1 MTTPAK
7 PICLYRHAL
16 SGHAHRVELFL
27 SLLGLPYELIDVN
40 MVRGAHKASDFI
52 AKNNPFGQ
60 VPVIEDGDVAIADS
74 NAILVYLATR
84 YDSTGHWLP
93 RDAVAAARVQQWLSV
108 AAGQLAYGPSMARL
122 AVLFGARLDL
132 DRAQAIGRQLYDVL
146 NGYLAERQ
154 FLVGDTPT
162 IADIAMYSYTAHAPE
177 GGVSLNPYGRV
188 RAWLA
193 HIEALPGFVS
203 MRSSATPKTV

>member
-1 MTTPAK
+1 VTPAK
-7 PICLYRHAL
+7 PIRLYRHAL

-27 SLLGLPYELIDVN
+27 SLLGLPCELIAVD

-74 NAILVYLATR
+74 NAIPVYLATR

-122 AVLFGARLDL
+122 AVVFGARLDL
-132 DRAQAIGRQLYDVL
+132 DRDPKPTFGASPLRCINYRVVH
-146 NGYLAERQ
+146 
-154 FLVGDTPT
+154 VGPRT
-162 IADIAMYSYTAHAPE
+162 
-177 GGVSLNPYGRV
+177 V
-188 RAWLA
+188 RPVPRTQA
-193 HIEALPGFVS
+193 HIKS
-203 MRSSATPKTV
+203 